1 MSSKKTTIRLKD
13 YALEYLDKLKETKG
27 VSYTQ
32 VIHELILICIKEN
45 YKFLKDEN
53 IKNIETNYKEI
64 RIFINKDEYEALE
77 NFRKIHGFNSITKE
91 AKYLILSS
99 LKDEKY
105 INKNQFNELMKAI
118 IEIKKIGVNINQ
130 IAKVLNEKR
139 FDNFSP
145 DMQKFNKIVEDTSNE
160 IKLTIKQI
168 VSDYMALTKRLNG

>member
-13 YALEYLDKLKETKG
+13 YALKYLDMLKETKG

-32 VIHELILICIKEN
+32 VIHELILICIKKDYE
-45 YKFLKDEN
+45 FLKDTSVKN
-53 IKNIETNYKEI
+53 IKTNYKEI
-64 RIFINKDEYEALE
+64 RIFISKDEYEVLE

-99 LKDEKY
+99 LKDERY
-105 INKNQFNELMKAI
+105 ISKNQFDELLKAI

-139 FDNFSP
+139 LDNFSP
-145 DMQKFNKIVEDTSNE
+145 DMQKFNKIVEDTNKE
-160 IKLTIKQI
+160 IKQVSKKIL
-168 VSDYMALTKRLNG
+168 SDYIALIKRLNG